1 MLVDLVAA
9 SSGGGIISS
18 GSIYSAS
25 SETRVPSCKS
35 DSIPFKMHSLLALL
49 TSLAAVA
56 SALGPAGWRKQSVYQ
71 VVTDRFARTDG
82 STSASCDPYE
92 DGGIYCNG
100 TWTGLINHL
109 DYIQNMGFTAVSTI
123 VAI

>member
-1 MLVDLVAA
+1 M
-9 SSGGGIISS
+9 
-18 GSIYSAS
+18 
-25 SETRVPSCKS
+25 R
-35 DSIPFKMHSLLALL
+35 SLLCLL
-49 TSLAAVA
+49 TGLTAVA

-82 STSASCDPYE
+82 SISAPCDPYE

-109 DYIQNMGFTAVSTI
+109 DYIQNMGFTAVSAN